1 MEENNMKQMRCEMCG
16 NTKLIKQDGMFV
28 CQYCGAAY
36 SVEEAKKMMIE
47 GPVDVSG
54 STVKVDTS
62 DTLRNYL
69 IMANQAYDSG
79 NKAEAETYCNKII
92 ENDPNNY
99 EAWFLKGKAA
109 GWQSTSAN
117 VRLDQAINCFNKAL
131 ETVSDDKKEELKKDI
146 VLETSS
152 LSSALISLV
161 CEQYESLPDKD
172 HANKIIDSLKM
183 MNNMSLNLMNKC
195 GANIK
200 ETREQSV
207 KRIYYAVNNAWHK
220 KIYAEYTE
228 DTHPSKYVFQR
239 LVERGDI
246 ALVLLDT
253 VILMLGENNSFN
265 SVVYSLMILIQT
277 TLIGSASFRYSEGG
291 YVREHMLNDYDVQ
304 NRRKLINEY
313 HTKWNKIDSTH
324 AIPSVETITKSTKSA
339 HEIQQESSGATFCC
353 VLIIV
358 LIVFLYSVF

>member
-1 MEENNMKQMRCEMCG
+1 MKQMRCEMCG

-117 VRLDQAINCFNKAL
+117 VRLDQAINCFN
-131 ETVSDDKKEELKKDI
+131 
-146 VLETSS
+146 
-152 LSSALISLV
+152 
-161 CEQYESLPDKD
+161 ES
-172 HANKIIDSLKM
+172 
-183 MNNMSLNLMNKC
+183 
-195 GANIK
+195 
-200 ETREQSV
+200 
-207 KRIYYAVNNAWHK
+207 
-220 KIYAEYTE
+220 
-228 DTHPSKYVFQR
+228 
-239 LVERGDI
+239 
-246 ALVLLDT
+246 
-253 VILMLGENNSFN
+253 
-265 SVVYSLMILIQT
+265 
-277 TLIGSASFRYSEGG
+277 
-291 YVREHMLNDYDVQ
+291 
-304 NRRKLINEY
+304 
-313 HTKWNKIDSTH
+313 
-324 AIPSVETITKSTKSA
+324 
-339 HEIQQESSGATFCC
+339 
-353 VLIIV
+353 
-358 LIVFLYSVF
+358 